1 MPIINYTLDLNT
13 GKVTAQAPQTFITAQ
28 PITRQIK
35 RGVGKETS
43 IPYTTTYQASEK
55 LDLNKQEIKVKGKNG
70 VLQPNGVVTR
80 AAVTEIILVGTKP
93 TVEEK
98 TLDFTTLYTADP
110 MSLPTDPEVI
120 EQVGK
125 AGKQVTTTKYK
136 VDRKTGVVTALEPTV
151 QQSKRFLRSIR
162 S

>member
-1 MPIINYTLDLNT
+1 M
-13 GKVTAQAPQTFITAQ
+13 
-28 PITRQIK
+28 
-35 RGVGKETS
+35 GKETS
-43 IPYTTTYQASEK
+43 LPYTTIYQASEK

-136 VDRKTGVVTALEPTV
+136 VDRKTGAVTALEPTV
-151 QQSKRFLRSIR
+151 ETTLRSIR